1 MRVVGSGGKGMAG
14 KRREWSLLPRVSPFR
29 DDAGM
34 MCGFA
39 VVRRPVGVAVSG
51 GFGCPVVWCAGC
63 ARFVWWIRWVAGV
76 RNGCLCMGWGI
87 LRDVAGF
94 PENVMAGGWRW
105 WMGGCGNLGG
115 GAGGSVFLAF
125 FWRVFVCVVP
135 FPDFVV

>member
-1 MRVVGSGGKGMAG
+1 MAG

-51 GFGCPVVWCAGC
+51 GFGCPVVWCAERVLVYGMGYFAGC
-63 ARFVWWIRWVAGV
+63 RRFSGKRDG
-76 RNGCLCMGWGI
+76 GC
-87 LRDVAGF
+87 
-94 PENVMAGGWRW
+94 GWRW
-105 WMGGCGNLGG
+105 WMGGCGNLGE

-125 FWRVFVCVVP
+125 FGRVFVCVVP
-135 FPDFVV
+135 FPDFVVCFC

>member
-1 MRVVGSGGKGMAG
+1 MAG

-63 ARFVWWIRWVAGV
+63 ARFGV
-76 RNGCLCMGWGI
+76 FGVFW
-87 LRDVAGF
+87 AGF
-94 PENVMAGGWRW
+94 RVCCAVSGFCDMLFIRFLIYWRAGCR
-105 WMGGCGNLGG
+105 MM
-115 GAGGSVFLAF
+115 
-125 FWRVFVCVVP
+125 R
-135 FPDFVV
+135 